1 MSIRYSKPPILL
13 HDVMPD
19 LDAVERLLVAQA
31 PYTPLG
37 GWYSPG
43 AVPTERTRPLWFQN
57 DWVHD
62 TFAAE
67 GSEMFLHHPRYI
79 EAAKEYYDAEVIEP
93 QSVYVNLM
101 VAIDGGGPAHTDNPR
116 FHGRDRT
123 NTPMWVL
130 RAMLWSGLFDDV
142 EIRQATAIWWS
153 NDVDG
158 GELLYWPNG
167 ASRPPEVHGG
177 AMANTAL
184 LGDNHGMFH
193 QIGPIGPFDGG
204 PVRVSPRATLAP
216 ADDGTGDWIVMD
228 QGDEVM
234 RAPLSTY
241 RFSVLWK
248 ADVYTDAAER
258 DRRAAMALSMQDVA
272 DRFDDDLARR
282 GSAVRFDPGRID
294 EPALKAEF
302 AIEYPED
309 VPVGALRSVFAGG

>member
-1 MSIRYSKPPILL
+1 MSIRYAKPPILL

-19 LDAVERLLVAQA
+19 LDAVERLLVAQS

-37 GWYSPG
+37 GWFSPG
-43 AVPTERTRPLWFQN
+43 AVPTERTRPMWFQN

-62 TFAAE
+62 EFVAD

-79 EAAKEYYDAEVIEP
+79 EVAKEYYDAEVVEP

-153 NDVDG
+153 NDVEG

-167 ASRPPEVHGG
+167 ATRPPEVHGG
-177 AMANTAL
+177 SMANTAL

-193 QIGPIGPFDGG
+193 QVGPIGPFVEE
-204 PVRVSPRATLAP
+204 PLRVSPGATLAP
-216 ADDGTGDWIVMD
+216 AADDSGEWVVMD
-228 QGDEVM
+228 QGDEVL
-234 RAPLSTY
+234 RAPLTTF

-248 ADVYTDAAER
+248 ADVYTDTDER
-258 DRRAAMALSMQDVA
+258 DRRKAMQLSMQDVA
-272 DRFDDDLARR
+272 ARFDDDLRRR
-282 GSAVRFDPGRID
+282 GSALRFDLDRVD
-294 EPALKAEF
+294 DPAMKAGF

-309 VPVGALRSVFAGG
+309 VPVGAVRSVFAGG